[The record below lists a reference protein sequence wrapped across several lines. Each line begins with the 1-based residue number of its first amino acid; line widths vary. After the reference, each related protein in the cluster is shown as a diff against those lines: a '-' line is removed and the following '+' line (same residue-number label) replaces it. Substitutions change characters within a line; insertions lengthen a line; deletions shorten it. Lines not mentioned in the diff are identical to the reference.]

1 LIRSS
6 EARIE
11 LLRISANVTGHF
23 GIVTDD
29 FGTVTGDFGDVTE
42 RPLSVS

>member
-1 LIRSS
+1 VK
-6 EARIE
+6 
-11 LLRISANVTGHF
+11 LRISANVTGHF

>member
-1 LIRSS
+1 V
-6 EARIE
+6 
-11 LLRISANVTGHF
+11 RISANVTGHF